1 MQKDYFF
8 NGGGAPPPPLQ
19 FGQAAMADWGCS
31 PEQYGQFLSPFA
43 ADMSAAYAE
52 NNDNNVNNYNTTDT
66 SCFTTPAPL
75 SGGAGYVE
83 RTAAKLSCLGSR
95 SFNSRTGQFGL
106 KNGDLPCRSNVQ
118 CIGNA
123 KLPRISSSPSLKQA
137 GSPVQNKNSGP
148 SPPELGPGNNTH
160 QEFSLPDQTPTE
172 SNPRKRKPISRRA
185 AEEDDDAKGT
195 ETDDHSPAKRSK
207 SAEEAGNDNNG
218 VKTEELNNTANAGDG
233 KPNQK
238 PPEPPKDY
246 IHVRARRGQATD
258 SHSLAE
264 RVRREKISERMKLL
278 QDLVPGCSKV
288 TGKALM
294 LDEIINYVQSLQR
307 QVEFLSMK
315 LATVNPRMD
324 VNIDSLA
331 PKDICHPV
339 YPLGSSA
346 PAFHGQ
352 EQYPPEQIPHLH
364 TNLVNGAVS
373 QRPVYPPLGTSPSP
387 SLGMQFPPGDGFG
400 ENLNQFPSLFEDD
413 LQSIVHMGFT
423 RISSKDTLN
432 VPRTHQTKT
441 TFQSQ
446 FFHPRYQTPHGEE
459 AIVHMKR

>member
-1 MQKDYFF
+1 MQKDHFF
-8 NGGGAPPPPLQ
+8 NGGGAPPPPPLQ
-19 FGQAAMADWGCS
+19 F
-31 PEQYGQFLSPFA
+31 QYAQFVSPFA
-43 ADMSAAYAE
+43 ADMSPAYAE
-52 NNDNNVNNYNTTDT
+52 NNDNNVNNYNTDT
-66 SCFTTPAPL
+66 SCCFTPPAPL
-75 SGGAGYVE
+75 AGDVE
-83 RTAAKLSCLGSR
+83 RTAAKLFCLGSR
-95 SFNSRTGQFGL
+95 SFNSRTGQFGG

-123 KLPRISSSPSLKQA
+123 KLPRISSTPSLKQA

-148 SPPELGPGNNTH
+148 NPPELGPGNNSH
-160 QEFSLPDQTPTE
+160 QQFSVPDHTPTE
-172 SNPRKRKPISRRA
+172 SNPRKRKPISRRP
-185 AEEDDDAKGT
+185 AEEDDYDAKGT
-195 ETDDHSPAKRSK
+195 ETEDHSPAKRSK

-218 VKTEELNNTANAGDG
+218 VKTEELNNTANNNANAGDG

-315 LATVNPRMD
+315 LATVNPRLD
-324 VNIDSLA
+324 VNVDSLA
-331 PKDICHPV
+331 RKDICQSTVSLPHSM

-346 PAFHGQ
+346 PGFRGQ
-352 EQYPPEQIPHLH
+352 EQYPPEQIPNLH

-373 QRPVYPPLGTSPSP
+373 QCPMYPLGTSPSP
-387 SLGMQFPPGDGFG
+387 SLGMQFPPVDGFG
-400 ENLNQFPSLFEDD
+400 ENLNQFHPVFEDD
-413 LQSIVHMGFT
+413 LQSIVHMGFN
-423 RISSKDTLN
+423 RISSNDTSSSNENDVSITVL
-432 VPRTHQTKT
+432 PP
-441 TFQSQ
+441 S
-446 FFHPRYQTPHGEE
+446 
-459 AIVHMKR
+459 I

>member
-1 MQKDYFF
+1 MQKDHFF
-8 NGGGAPPPPLQ
+8 NGGGAPPPPPLQ
-19 FGQAAMADWGCS
+19 F
-31 PEQYGQFLSPFA
+31 QYAQFVSPFA
-43 ADMSAAYAE
+43 GDMSPAYAE
-52 NNDNNVNNYNTTDT
+52 NNDNNVNNYNTDT
-66 SCFTTPAPL
+66 SCCFTPPAPL
-75 SGGAGYVE
+75 AGDVE
-83 RTAAKLSCLGSR
+83 RTAAKLFCLGSR
-95 SFNSRTGQFGL
+95 SFNSRTGQFGV
-106 KNGDLPCRSNVQ
+106 KNGDLPCRSNVVQ

-123 KLPRISSSPSLKQA
+123 KLPRISSTPSLKQA

-148 SPPELGPGNNTH
+148 APPELGPGNNSH
-160 QEFSLPDQTPTE
+160 QQFSVPDQTPTE
-172 SNPRKRKPISRRA
+172 SNPRKRKSISRRPP
-185 AEEDDDAKGT
+185 EEDDDAKGT
-195 ETDDHSPAKRSK
+195 ETEDQSPAKRSK

-218 VKTEELNNTANAGDG
+218 VKTEELNNTANNNANAGDG

-315 LATVNPRMD
+315 LATVNPRLD
-324 VNIDSLA
+324 VNIDSLG
-331 PKDICHPV
+331 PKDICQSTVSLPHSV

-346 PAFHGQ
+346 PGFRGQ
-352 EQYPPEQIPHLH
+352 EQYPPEQIPNLH

-373 QRPVYPPLGTSPSP
+373 QCPMYPLGSSPSP
-387 SLGMQFPPGDGFG
+387 SLGMQFPPVDGFG
-400 ENLNQFPSLFEDD
+400 ENLNQFPPVFEDD
-413 LQSIVHMGFT
+413 LQSIVHMGFN
-423 RISSKDTLN
+423 RISPLN
-432 VPRTHQTKT
+432 LPSSNENDVSITVLPP
-441 TFQSQ
+441 S
-446 FFHPRYQTPHGEE
+446 
-459 AIVHMKR
+459 I